1 MGLEGTVRE
10 DFKGLLPGKTLDFF
24 LVGNGKPLWDS
35 QILNFDAAVC
45 LADFAIRTKFRLPS
59 TFQDTSITPYSISCG
74 ATQSAPAI
82 VSLYR
87 PPSFYSCVSSHLLW
101 RGLPP
106 GSSSSSPYSLC
117 NSLFCACLHL
127 LLGRH
132 HSTILPWVQRAI
144 GAQVSA
150 EIGNCF
156 KFFVK
161 KKIAFFYQQTT
172 EDEMAGWHHRLNG
185 CEFEWTPGV
194 GDGQGGLACCDSW
207 GLKESDTTER
217 LNWTELNWSKVQKL
231 AWFFVFFFACKKAS
245 VSA

>member
-1 MGLEGTVRE
+1 M
-10 DFKGLLPGKTLDFF
+10 
-24 LVGNGKPLWDS
+24 GNGKPLWDS
-35 QILNFDAAVC
+35 QILSFDAAVC
-45 LADFAIRTKFRLPS
+45 PADFASRINFRLPS
-59 TFQDTSITPYSISCG
+59 TFQDTSITPYLISCG
-74 ATQSAPAI
+74 ATQTSPAI

-101 RGLPP
+101 RSLPP
-106 GSSSSSPYSLC
+106 GSSSSSPDNLC

-144 GAQVSA
+144 GAQVST

-161 KKIAFFYQQTT
+161 KKIAFVYQQTT
-172 EDEMAGWHHRLNG
+172 EDEMAGWHHWLNG

-194 GDGQGGLACCDSW
+194 GDGQGGLACCDSC

-217 LNWTELNWSKVQKL
+217 LNWTELNWTDQKCRNL
-231 AWFFVFFFACKKAS
+231 LDFLFYFFACKKAS